1 MRGRKRRDNAWLSGR
16 VKSIRNVGNSN
27 LTKEEEKMILR
38 MTHKLG
44 DKIHEKPTQ
53 SIPIAENPFVDW
65 TANLFYADRAQYII
79 IANTLSLYSVIILG
93 RGITDSNWLIK
104 RTISTLREFLKDDG
118 QEESFDEYISEE
130 TGSFLLTKT
139 RNRRILGSLN
149 QLVREAKVHLTK
161 GELSPYRTSFRLN
174 DTLLSF
180 LGEGEGLSYGKP
192 REAFQKLAA
201 HAKDGM
207 E

>member
-1 MRGRKRRDNAWLSGR
+1 MRRK
-16 VKSIRNVGNSN
+16 
-27 LTKEEEKMILR
+27 KMILR
-38 MTHKLG
+38 ITRKLG
-44 DKIHEKPTQ
+44 DKIHEKPAQ
-53 SIPIAENPFVDW
+53 SIPIADNPFADW

-79 IANTLSLYSVIILG
+79 IANTVSLYSVIIPG
-93 RGITDSNWLIK
+93 KGITDSNWLIK

-118 QEESFDEYISEE
+118 QEKIFQEYISEE
-130 TGSFLLTKT
+130 TGSFLLAKT

-149 QLVREAKVHLTK
+149 QLVYEAKIHLTM

-180 LGEGEGLSYGKP
+180 LGEGEGFSYGRP
-192 REAFQKLAA
+192 REAFRGLAEG
-201 HAKDGM
+201 GM